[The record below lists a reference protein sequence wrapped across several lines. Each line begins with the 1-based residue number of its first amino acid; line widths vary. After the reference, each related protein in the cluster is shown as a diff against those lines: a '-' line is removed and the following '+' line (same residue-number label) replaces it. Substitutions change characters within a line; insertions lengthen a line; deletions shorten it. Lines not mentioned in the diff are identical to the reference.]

1 MPAMEEIMLSTPTL
15 QADQTCPLALQT
27 LQQSGRSSLPVVSAD
42 GRYVGM
48 LSEND
53 CWSASPSDLCA
64 DVCRRVE
71 AMQADEPLTSLARLF
86 AEQDTD
92 TVAVMD
98 RNGVVV
104 GCADRQ
110 QTLKALSHMLA
121 TDEMGCNI
129 SVRVHTADFELT
141 RIVSIV
147 EQTGAKLLSVVTE
160 RSADFV
166 VITIKT
172 NQLDALPII
181 ESLERFG
188 YETMFWDQKSQ
199 YIDSLRRN
207 YNELMK
213 YLEM

>member
-1 MPAMEEIMLSTPTL
+1 M
-15 QADQTCPLALQT
+15 
-27 LQQSGRSSLPVVSAD
+27 
-42 GRYVGM
+42 
-48 LSEND
+48 
-53 CWSASPSDLCA
+53 
-64 DVCRRVE
+64 
-71 AMQADEPLTSLARLF
+71 
-86 AEQDTD
+86 
-92 TVAVMD
+92 
-98 RNGVVV
+98 
-104 GCADRQ
+104 
-110 QTLKALSHMLA
+110 
-121 TDEMGCNI
+121 
-129 SVRVHTADFELT
+129 
-141 RIVSIV
+141 
-147 EQTGAKLLSVVTE
+147 EQTGAKLLSMVTE